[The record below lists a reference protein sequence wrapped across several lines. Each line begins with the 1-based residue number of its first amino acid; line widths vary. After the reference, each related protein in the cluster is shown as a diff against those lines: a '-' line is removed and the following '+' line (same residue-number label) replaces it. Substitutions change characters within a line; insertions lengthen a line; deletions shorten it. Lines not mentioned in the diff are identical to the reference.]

1 MRSKEVLLLNQKC
14 AHTLSFYD
22 LESGEVVKTI
32 RLPDF
37 PHELVVDS
45 KSRFA
50 YVAHYGI
57 ESIHH
62 SGDMGGCSVFVIDL
76 EKGEHVRTLNTW
88 PFYRIHGLGMDEQ
101 DRLYAM
107 SEGNNTLLIFDD
119 PENSDEADR
128 AVPSGGYKTHL
139 FALTRD
145 GETAFGINLLSHT
158 VTLIKP
164 QDPTFTPIAVYPGRK
179 PEGNRFS
186 ADEKTLFVANRI
198 DNSIVAID
206 VETLKVTHTAA
217 TGEDP
222 TRIYLD
228 PNDRLIVTNY
238 GESSLALF
246 DQQLNSLG
254 SIELE
259 YRPVALGFHPDGNRA
274 FVTFV
279 GDKMGV
285 LDLDSQKIV
294 RYFDT
299 LDTPDVVV
307 FLPSIK

>member
-1 MRSKEVLLLNQKC
+1 MRNNELLLLNQKC

-22 LESGEVVKTI
+22 LASGKAVKHI

-37 PHELVVDS
+37 PHEMVVDS
-45 KSRFA
+45 NNRFA

-62 SGDMGGCSVFVIDL
+62 SGNQGGCSVFVIDL
-76 EKGEHVRTLNTW
+76 ITGEHVRTLNTW
-88 PFYRIHGLGMDEQ
+88 PFYRIHGLAMDNQ

-107 SEGNNTLLIFDD
+107 SEGHSTLLIFDD
-119 PENSDEADR
+119 PENTDEADR

-139 FALTRD
+139 FALSRD

-164 QDPTFTPIAVYPGRK
+164 QDPTFTPVSVNPGRK

-186 ADEKTLFVANRI
+186 ADEKTLFVANRT

-206 VETLKVTHTAA
+206 VETLQITHIAP

-228 PNDRLIVTNY
+228 PCNRLIVTNY
-238 GESSLALF
+238 GENSLALF
-246 DQQLNSLG
+246 DQQLASLG

-259 YRPVALGFHPDGNRA
+259 YRPVALAFHPDGKHA

-279 GDKMGV
+279 GDKLGV
-285 LDLDSQKIV
+285 LNLDRQQII
-294 RYFDT
+294 RYFNT
-299 LDTPDVVV
+299 LDTPDVVT
-307 FLPSIK
+307 FLPPI